1 MKDLQTR
8 KPQLSLPYTVLTE
21 RGTVRL
27 VAGED
32 FRYTLTGPGIE
43 DWLPGLLAGLDGRQ
57 SLEQA
62 LRTLSATFRESA
74 LKLIERLY
82 GERILTDATA
92 TAAPSAL
99 PYRLEV
105 IGTGR
110 LVESLEPRGTLSPK
124 ETSMPALAVLCQDRL
139 DYEAALQFN
148 RRCRAGTAPWLWASY
163 GPMSRAYVSPVFW
176 PDAGPC
182 LACLVR
188 HFQRL
193 SPAPE
198 IYVGLIDHA
207 RRERP
212 IEPVPFP
219 PEAIN
224 IVAGLVRWKAALLG
238 QREPA
243 AAVYRLHVLET
254 DTLEVTSHR
263 VFADPECPDC
273 GEGG

>member
-8 KPQLSLPYTVLTE
+8 KPQLSLPYTVLTD
-21 RGTVRL
+21 RNTVRL

-32 FRYTLTGPGIE
+32 FRCTFTGPGIE
-43 DWLPGLLAGLDGRQ
+43 GWLPGLLTNFDGRQ
-57 SLEQA
+57 SVEQV
-62 LRTLSATFRESA
+62 LRTLSAPFREQA
-74 LKLIERLY
+74 LKLVERLY
-82 GERILTDATA
+82 GERILSDATA

-99 PYRLEV
+99 PYRLDV

-110 LVESLEPRGTLSPK
+110 LLEFLEPRCRLPEREDSLPV
-124 ETSMPALAVLCQDRL
+124 LAVLCQDRL

-163 GPMSRAYVSPVFW
+163 GPISRAYVSPVFW

-198 IYVGLIDHA
+198 IYAGLIDHA
-207 RRERP
+207 RRDGP
-212 IEPVPFP
+212 IKPVPFP
-219 PEAIN
+219 PEGIN
-224 IVAGLVRWKAALLG
+224 VLAGLVRWKGALLG
-238 QREPA
+238 QHEPA
-243 AAVYRLHVLET
+243 AAVHRLHVLET

-273 GEGG
+273 GEGD